1 MISCDSLPDVYWFYY
16 CYIVFHNRRGDTSPH
31 LLLFYRISWVYRR
44 VSPLL
49 WTITSSWLSAWRRGE
64 IKGDNIVSG
73 NWCGEKVKRWKGE
86 KVKSWCFRQ
95 NRKGEKVKKW
105 KSEIVVFS
113 SKSEERGRRSR
124 RWGTASCEL
133 GIITAPPEVWDNKN
147 TEYKKNSSPPTGGK
161 LYADE
166 GCGENRIRTCEPVL
180 PVTRFPGVPLQPL
193 EHLSF
198 SKNRCKITEN
208 IVCRRMLPIIIM
220 KN

>member
-1 MISCDSLPDVYWFYY
+1 MISCDSLPDIHWFYY
-16 CYIVFHNRRGDTSPH
+16 CYIVIHRRGDTSPH

-49 WTITSSWLSAWRRGE
+49 WTIQAHVSQLGVGARLKAIASFQEIDAVKMWNRG
-64 IKGDNIVSG
+64 V
-73 NWCGEKVKRWKGE
+73 
-86 KVKSWCFRQ
+86 F
-95 NRKGEKVKKW
+95 VKK
-105 KSEIVVFS
+105 
-113 SKSEERGRRSR
+113 RGKRKTKPPM
-124 RWGTASCEL
+124 GTASYEL
-133 GIITAPPEVWDNKN
+133 GIIHSPSGGVDNKN

>member
-1 MISCDSLPDVYWFYY
+1 M
-16 CYIVFHNRRGDTSPH
+16 
-31 LLLFYRISWVYRR
+31 
-44 VSPLL
+44 
-49 WTITSSWLSAWRRGE
+49 
-64 IKGDNIVSG
+64 
-73 NWCGEKVKRWKGE
+73 
-86 KVKSWCFRQ
+86 KSWCFRKKKA
-95 NRKGEKVKKW
+95 RK
-105 KSEIVVFS
+105 
-113 SKSEERGRRSR
+113 EEDEAADGDS
-124 RWGTASCEL
+124 GDEL
-133 GIITAPPEVWDNKN
+133 GIIHSPFGGVDNKN

-166 GCGENRIRTCEPVL
+166 GSGENRIRTCEPVL